1 MEERQLPWKIQVSYF
16 LDGNPIDASALAGS
30 AGHLE
35 IKMDITKNSAE
46 NASFYE
52 NYALQATLAL
62 DTSQCKNIS
71 ADGATEAN
79 VGTDKQLTYTILPG
93 SEKHISIQSDVTDFE
108 MDGISIN
115 GISLALDVDADQIDT
130 SSFTGKINDLKGA
143 VSSLHTGAQDLADG
157 SGQIKDGLN
166 RINDSSAS
174 LTQASGTVLRAIGE
188 LGDGAETLKTKLSAL
203 PSGLDTAVNGLNQ
216 VTAQSDM

>member
-1 MEERQLPWKIQVSYF
+1 M
-16 LDGNPIDASALAGS
+16 
-30 AGHLE
+30 
-35 IKMDITKNSAE
+35 
-46 NASFYE
+46 
-52 NYALQATLAL
+52 QATLAL

-174 LTQASGTVLRAIGE
+174 LTQASGTVLSAIGE

-216 VTAQSDM
+216 VTAQSDMEKTVLANLQNSQAPQCPGPSHHIPDQNGRC